1 MPFGLFGSQ
10 FNFPEFLFG
19 ILIGLGVAYLVYRLG
34 PTLNWVSEW
43 AQRQAQWV
51 GDNLTSGATD
61 RFRTELQTRAQA
73 LHLARALFTLDDILV
88 PPTVLATS
96 PLLDPMRAEAVHED
110 IFGVLPNVPD
120 WNSMAGL
127 YRAPRLSIEEAL
139 SSGANLLLTGDL
151 GSGKTTALAYLATRG
166 TRREAEAG
174 VVGQMAPILIHAG
187 DLRVDRREGKDPLE
201 PMLQA
206 AQRSASPVVASRLP
220 NYLRLQFRQKRA
232 LVLLDGLDEIPPEE
246 LPPYA
251 GWVRDLL
258 DTYPGT
264 RIVAAG
270 PTTGYDGLV
279 AAGLSPVSIAP
290 WGEHE
295 QRLLLSKWSSS
306 WAQYV
311 QPHLPR
317 NRLGDVDPILLAG
330 WLTGGLRGL
339 TPLDITLRVW
349 AAFAGDMRGRAT
361 HDGLEAYLVRFLSPD
376 ELPVAEGIAL
386 AWLSERQGSVSE
398 RSLPRGSSV
407 GDLVDAGILAR
418 RAEGRVSFFQP
429 LMGAYLAARA
439 MTQTG
444 LPEVVG
450 RDGWLIAESTIGLFS
465 AWGDVAPAVDLR
477 LQRRGDV
484 LESGLF
490 TCARWMRHAQPK
502 AAWRGQVLRNL
513 GLLLADDQR
522 PYGLR
527 VRCVEALLRSGENSV
542 ALLFRR
548 MLTAET
554 PSSRALGA
562 LGVGAARDTESIA
575 KLITIATEDPH
586 FRPRQAACL
595 ALASIGSDQAMEGL
609 GHALLSGEEAL
620 RVAAGEALSI
630 HPDEGYSMLRD
641 AVEMED
647 SITRRAAVFG
657 LARVPET
664 WPDPIL
670 EKLQVDDKQWVVR
683 GAAAEAVER
692 RHHAPWKVAP
702 IVRDPST
709 LPWLAEVA
717 TREGLGLGPGRAALE
732 TIRRTLSAGS
742 IEEKLAAMAILPGL
756 DAAELSIDL
765 YAALRSEEAQ
775 LRDASFEALW
785 RQAAAGVALPSPV

>member
-10 FNFPEFLFG
+10 FNFPEFVFG
-19 ILIGLGVAYLVYRLG
+19 ILVGLGVAYLVYRLG

-61 RFRTELQTRAQA
+61 RFRGDLQTRAQT
-73 LHLARALFTLDDILV
+73 LHMARALFTLDDILV
-88 PPTVLATS
+88 PPSVLAPS
-96 PLLDPMRAEAVHED
+96 PLMDPMRAEAVHED
-110 IFGVLPNVPD
+110 IFAVLPNLPD
-120 WNSMAGL
+120 WNAMAGL
-127 YRAPRLSIEEAL
+127 YRAPRLLIEEAL
-139 SSGANLLLTGDL
+139 SSGANLLLTGEW
-151 GSGKTTALAYLATRG
+151 GAGKTTALAYLAIRG
-166 TRREAEAG
+166 TRRDADAG
-174 VVGQMAPILIHAG
+174 VVGQMSPILIHAV
-187 DLRVDRREGKDPLE
+187 DLRLDRHSGKDPLD
-201 PMLQA
+201 PLLQA
-206 AQRSASPVVASRLP
+206 AQRTASPVVASRLP

-232 LVLLDGLDEIPPEE
+232 LILLDGLDEMPAEE

-251 GWVRDLL
+251 EWVREML
-258 DTYPGT
+258 DSYPGT

-270 PTTGYDGLV
+270 PTSGYDGLV
-279 AAGLSPVSIAP
+279 AAGLSPVSLAP

-295 QRLLLSKWSSS
+295 QRLFLSKWSAS

-311 QPHLPR
+311 QPHMPR
-317 NRLGDVDPILLAG
+317 NRLGDVDPLLIAG
-330 WLTGGLRGL
+330 WLTGALRGQ

-349 AAFAGDMRGRAT
+349 AAFAGDIRGRAT

-376 ELPVAEGIAL
+376 ELPVAEGVAL
-386 AWLSERQGSVSE
+386 AWLSDHQGAVSE

-407 GDLVDAGILAR
+407 GDLVEAGILAR
-418 RAEGRVSFFQP
+418 RTDARVSFFQP
-429 LMGAYLAARA
+429 MVGAYLAARA

-444 LPEVVG
+444 MPEQLG
-450 RDGWLIAESTIGLFS
+450 RDNWAAAENAIGLLS
-465 AWGDVAPAVDLR
+465 AWGEVTSAVDLR

-490 TCARWMRHAQPK
+490 ACARWVRHAQAK
-502 AAWRGQVLRNL
+502 VAWRGQILRNL

-527 VRCVEALLRSGENSV
+527 VRAAEALLHAGESSV

-548 MLTAET
+548 LLTAES

-562 LGVGAARDTESIA
+562 LGVGAARDLESIV
-575 KLITIATEDPH
+575 KLITIANEDPH

-595 ALASIGSDQAMEGL
+595 ALAALGSDQAMEGL

-630 HPDEGYSMLRD
+630 HPDEGYGMLRD
-641 AVEMED
+641 AIEMED

-657 LARVPET
+657 LARVPEA

-670 EKLQVDDKQWVVR
+670 EKVQIEDKQWVVR

-692 RHHAPWKVAP
+692 RHAAPWKVPP
-702 IVRDPST
+702 IVRDLSS
-709 LPWLAEVA
+709 LPWLTEIA
-717 TREGLGLGPGRAALE
+717 TREGLSVSSPRAALE
-732 TIRRTLSAGS
+732 TIRRTLNSGS
-742 IEEKLAAMAILPGL
+742 LEEKLAAMAALSGL
-756 DAAELSIDL
+756 DAGELSIDL
-765 YAALRSEEAQ
+765 YSALRSDQAQ
-775 LRDASFEALW
+775 LGDAAFEALW
-785 RQAAAGVALPSPV
+785 RQAAAGVPLPAPV